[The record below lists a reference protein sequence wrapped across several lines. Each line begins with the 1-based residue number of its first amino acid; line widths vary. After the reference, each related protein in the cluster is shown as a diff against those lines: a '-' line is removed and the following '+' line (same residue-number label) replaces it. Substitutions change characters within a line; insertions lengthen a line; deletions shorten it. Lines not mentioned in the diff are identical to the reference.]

1 MSGENEMKSMR
12 WNNFIRTGFVV
23 VAAGLLLSAFN
34 VSHSEA
40 EKQKKISSIKIK
52 SSGNELLINKREKKQ
67 LQVTLKPRKGVNKK
81 LNWKSSKKSIVSVNQ
96 KGVIRGK
103 KYGRA
108 TITVQAKDGSG
119 KSARLRVRVG
129 RKVSKLSL
137 PVSTKDLDVGT
148 SFRVQAKVAPV
159 NATKKKVK
167 YYSSNTKTATVS
179 SSGMVYG
186 KAKGTT
192 TITAYST
199 DGSGKKISCKVNVK
213 IPSQSVKLDAQG
225 ADLRLEAGKSITI
238 NVTVQPSNASNRN
251 VRYKSTDPAVAKV
264 TQLGVVTG
272 VAPGKTTIQ
281 VDAADGRSS
290 AAVEVEVY
298 KVELQN
304 EKLIAHRGYSSEAPE
319 NTTVAFELAVQNGF
333 YGVECDVRK
342 TYDGE
347 FVIMH
352 DADLNRMC
360 GYNLSISTMA
370 LQQLKQYSIT
380 AGKNVS
386 QYPDLTIPTLD
397 EYLEILQ
404 TSTTVHPFIELKEE
418 FTVSELTD
426 IVSQVKKRGL
436 LDRTYF
442 ISMYQSNLLNLK
454 MIEGVNKELLQYV
467 YGAESANKLLPV
479 DDTVINW
486 CIANAIDLDTRYT
499 LITASE
505 VSRLHDAGRKVN
517 VWTVNDVQKAC
528 ELVRDANVDML
539 TTEYLLKS

>member
-1 MSGENEMKSMR
+1 MKNLR
-12 WNNFIRTGFVV
+12 WNHIVRTGIVV
-23 VAAGLLLSAFN
+23 IAAGLLVSAFH
-34 VSHSEA
+34 VTYSEA
-40 EKQKKISSIKIK
+40 EKKKISSIKIK
-52 SSGNELLINKREKKQ
+52 NSGSELLINKRQKKK
-67 LQVTLKPRKGVNKK
+67 LSVTLKPKKGINKK
-81 LNWKSSKKSIVSVNQ
+81 LKWKSSKKSVVSVNQ
-96 KGVIRGK
+96 KGIIKGK
-103 KYGRA
+103 RYGRA
-108 TITVQAKDGSG
+108 TITARAKDGSG
-119 KSARLRVRVG
+119 KVAGIRVRVG

-137 PVSTKDLDVGT
+137 PVSVKDLDVGT
-148 SFRVQAKVAPV
+148 SFRVRAKVAPK

-167 YYSSNTKTATVS
+167 YRSSNTKAATVS

-199 DGSGKKISCKVNVK
+199 DGSGKKKSCKVNVK
-213 IPSQSVKLDAQG
+213 VPSQSVKLDVESG
-225 ADLRLEAGKSITI
+225 ELRLEAGKTLTI
-238 NVTVQPSNASNRN
+238 NATVQPSNASNRG
-251 VRYKSTDPAVAKV
+251 VKYKSTNPGVATV
-264 TQLGVVTG
+264 SQLGVVTG
-272 VAPGKTTIQ
+272 VSPGKTTIQ
-281 VDAADGRSS
+281 VEASDGRSS

-360 GYNLSISTMA
+360 GYNLSISALA
-370 LQQLKQYSIT
+370 LQQLKQYTIT
-380 AGKNVS
+380 AGKNIS

-397 EYLEILQ
+397 EYLEILEMS
-404 TSTTVHPFIELKEE
+404 STIHPFIELKEE
-418 FTVSELTD
+418 FTVSELTE
-426 IVSQVKKRGL
+426 IVNQVKKRGL

-442 ISMYQSNLLNLK
+442 ISIHQSNLLNLK
-454 MIEGVNKELLQYV
+454 SIDGVKKEFLQYV
-467 YGAESANKLLPV
+467 YGAESSNKLVPV

-486 CIANAIDLDTRYT
+486 CIANAVDLDTRYT

-517 VWTVNDVQKAC
+517 VWTVNDVQKAY
-528 ELVRDANVDML
+528 ELVKDANVDMV

>member
-1 MSGENEMKSMR
+1 MKSFR
-12 WNNFIRTGFVV
+12 GKNIIRMGLAV
-23 VAAGLLLSAFN
+23 VAAGLLLSAFYA
-34 VSHSEA
+34 VDSEA
-40 EKQKKISSIKIK
+40 AKQKKISSIKIK
-52 SSGNELLINKREKKQ
+52 SSGGELLINKREKKK
-67 LQVTLKPRKGVNKK
+67 LRVTLKPQKGIRKELK
-81 LNWKSSKKSIVSVNQ
+81 WKSSRKSVVSVNQ

-119 KSARLRVRVG
+119 RSARLRVRVG
-129 RKVSKLSL
+129 RKVSKMTL
-137 PVSTKDLDVGT
+137 PVSAKDLDVGT
-148 SFRVQAKVAPV
+148 SFRVRAKVAPG

-167 YYSSNTKTATVS
+167 YRSSNTKAATVS

-186 KAKGTT
+186 KAKGEA

-199 DGSGKKISCKVNVK
+199 DGSGKKSSCKVNVK
-213 IPSQSVKLDAQG
+213 IPSRSVKLDVPG
-225 ADLRLEAGKSITI
+225 SEIRLEAGKTMTI
-238 NVTVQPSNASNRN
+238 NASVQPSNASNRN
-251 VRYKSTDPAVAKV
+251 IRYKSADSGVAKV
-264 TQLGVVTG
+264 SQLGTVTG
-272 VAPGKTTIQ
+272 VNPGRTTIQ
-281 VDAADGRSS
+281 VEAADGRSS

-360 GYNLSISTMA
+360 GYNLSLSTMA
-370 LQQLKQYSIT
+370 LQQLKQYTIT
-380 AGKNVS
+380 AGKNIS

-397 EYLEILQ
+397 EYLQIVQ
-404 TSTTVHPFIELKEE
+404 TSSTIHPFIELKEE
-418 FTVSELTD
+418 FTASELKE
-426 IVSQVKKRGL
+426 IVSQVRNRGL

-442 ISMYQSNLLNLK
+442 ISMYQSNLLTLK
-454 MIEGVNKELLQYV
+454 TIDDVNQEGLQYV
-467 YGAESANKLLPV
+467 YGAESSNKLLPV

-486 CIANAIDLDTRYT
+486 CISNAIDLDTRYT
-499 LITASE
+499 LVTASDI
-505 VSRLHDAGRKVN
+505 SRLHDSGRKVN

-528 ELVRDANVDML
+528 DLVRDANVDMI
-539 TTEYLLKS
+539 TTEYLLRS